1 MPGLQIKFLAGLLAL
16 SQLAVAGIHNPYLQG
31 YYEAPFTVTIPEI
44 DGNGDD
50 TCWNKADW
58 APIDQVW
65 IGNAVSE
72 TDYSGKFK
80 VMWTPDR
87 LYLLIQVVD
96 DSLRLQ
102 PTGIAD
108 VCSNIYNYDCTEIFI
123 DENHSRDVNYSGTYR
138 AIAYHMDTTHVCY
151 YIGGTAGWVRLD
163 EHLNYKM
170 KRVASHTF
178 EYEYELKVFNDTY
191 VHNSQ
196 NTPVQLTPG
205 KLLGWSVAYNDN
217 DIGSTRQNMF
227 GSQFIEGTD
236 KNISYYNASAF
247 GELKLVG
254 GEITSVNSPV
264 LCDSAYLN
272 VSRNGGKIHVTY
284 SSDHINTQVFIQIFD
299 IYGRQLFNVT
309 EFKSGNQIEKG
320 VDISDL
326 STGIYI
332 VRVSEEGIHKYEKI
346 YLW

>member
-1 MPGLQIKFLAGLLAL
+1 MPGLQLQILAGLLAL
-16 SQLAVAGIHNPYLQG
+16 SQLAVAGIHNPIEQG
-31 YYEAPFTVTIPEI
+31 YYEAPFTVTIPVI
-44 DGNGDD
+44 DGNGND

-58 APIDQVW
+58 APVDQVW
-65 IGNAVSE
+65 IGNAVPE

-80 VMWTPDR
+80 VMWTADH
-87 LYLLIQVVD
+87 LYLLIQVAD

-102 PTGIAD
+102 PNGLAD
-108 VCSNIYNYDCTEIFI
+108 LCSNIYNYDCTEIFI
-123 DENHSRDVNYSGTYR
+123 DENHSRDVNYSGTYK

-151 YIGGTAGWVRLD
+151 YIGGAAGWVRLD
-163 EHLNYKM
+163 DHVNFKM

-191 VHNSQ
+191 ADGSQ

-217 DIGSTRQNMF
+217 DLGTTRQNMF
-227 GSQFIEGTD
+227 GSKLIEGAD

-254 GEITSVNSPV
+254 GDVTSANSPA
-264 LCDSAYLN
+264 LRIPADLN
-272 VSRNGGKIHVTY
+272 ISRDHGKLQITY
-284 SSDHINTQVFIQIFD
+284 SSDHLNAQVFIQLYD

-309 EFKSGNQIEKG
+309 EFKSGSQIEKG
-320 VDISDL
+320 LNISGL
-326 STGIYI
+326 SKGIYI
-332 VRVSEEGIHKYEKI
+332 VRVSEEGIYKYEKI
-346 YLW
+346 YL